1 MFYYWMIS
9 SQSSNY
15 SSISTAV
22 TTKSTKVGQ
31 LYIPI
36 SEYEHYN
43 GSEWVP
49 VENFSVEGTQ
59 INPWMH
65 SIGKRQENS

>member
-1 MFYYWMIS
+1 MIS

-15 SSISTAV
+15 SAISTAV

-49 VENFSVEGTQ
+49 VDNFSVEGT
-59 INPWMH
+59 IKALH
-65 SIGKRQENS
+65 ILVDKKTHVC